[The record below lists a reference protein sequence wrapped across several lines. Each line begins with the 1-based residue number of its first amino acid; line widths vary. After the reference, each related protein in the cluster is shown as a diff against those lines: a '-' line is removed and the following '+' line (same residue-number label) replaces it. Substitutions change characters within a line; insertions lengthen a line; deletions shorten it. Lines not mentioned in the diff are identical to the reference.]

1 MKKGSFGKYLLSA
14 SLLSVGISSVATA
27 NEITLGVAELTTLSD
42 AEILAQALIQDGITS
57 IDSVT
62 YTGALS
68 ASGLFTGG
76 SAAIGIEKGAILT
89 SGNVIN
95 VLGPNTSNS
104 AGSSNGMPGSALLDA
119 LIESSTPSEGEGE
132 FPGSEFPEGEIPDF
146 EIPEI
151 DQPIDD
157 FPTSGT
163 LTHDASTLTF
173 DFTPQ
178 GDQLEFSYVFGSEE
192 YPEYANSSFNDVFG
206 FFVNDVNYAL
216 LPDGSPVAINN
227 VNADRNSEFYIDNT
241 NEQRDT
247 ELDGLTTVLSFAAP
261 VNPGVSNTITLAIA
275 DTSDDAYDSAVF
287 IQGDF
292 SSSVSDG
299 AAAGSTQLNPL
310 MPDEINE
317 ETGGFSFTFE
327 KSDEMI
333 FIDPEV
339 AIGYTYEMLS
349 DNTFESILLPLI
361 GDGEYI
367 LSIYDS
373 VIGDFVGNFQLED
386 GVIYDFD
393 TFTSED
399 VTLFQILGIE
409 TTAALD
415 PTDTTAF
422 ITGLTFGGPSN
433 IIIMTQTPIVA
444 NVPTSDVPAPMT
456 LALFGLGLALIIRR
470 KVIA

>member
-89 SGNVIN
+89 TGNVIN

-104 AGSSNGMPGSALLDA
+104 AGSSNGMPGSALLDT
-119 LIESSTPSEGEGE
+119 LIESSTPSEGDGVIQ
-132 FPGSEFPEGEIPDF
+132 GSVLPDGLGVTN
-146 EIPEI
+146 I
-151 DQPIDD
+151 DQANDD
-157 FPTSGT
+157 FSTSGT
-163 LTHDASTLTF
+163 LTHDASILTF

-192 YPEYANSSFNDVFG
+192 YPEFANSSYNDVFG

-247 ELDGLTTVLSFAAP
+247 ELDGLTTVLSFVAP

-275 DTSDDAYDSAVF
+275 DTSDDIYDSAVF

-393 TFTSED
+393 TFTSEE

-433 IIIMTQTPIVA
+433 IINMTQTPIIA

>member
-1 MKKGSFGKYLLSA
+1 M
-14 SLLSVGISSVATA
+14 
-27 NEITLGVAELTTLSD
+27 
-42 AEILAQALIQDGITS
+42 
-57 IDSVT
+57 
-62 YTGALS
+62 
-68 ASGLFTGG
+68 
-76 SAAIGIEKGAILT
+76 
-89 SGNVIN
+89 
-95 VLGPNTSNS
+95 
-104 AGSSNGMPGSALLDA
+104 
-119 LIESSTPSEGEGE
+119 
-132 FPGSEFPEGEIPDF
+132 
-146 EIPEI
+146 
-151 DQPIDD
+151 
-157 FPTSGT
+157 
-163 LTHDASTLTF
+163 
-173 DFTPQ
+173 
-178 GDQLEFSYVFGSEE
+178 
-192 YPEYANSSFNDVFG
+192 
-206 FFVNDVNYAL
+206 
-216 LPDGSPVAINN
+216 
-227 VNADRNSEFYIDNT
+227 
-241 NEQRDT
+241 
-247 ELDGLTTVLSFAAP
+247 
-261 VNPGVSNTITLAIA
+261 AIA

-393 TFTSED
+393 TFTSEE

-433 IIIMTQTPIVA
+433 IINMTQTPIVA

>member
-1 MKKGSFGKYLLSA
+1 MKKGNFGKYLLSA

-104 AGSSNGMPGSALLDA
+104 AGSSNGMPGSALLDT
-119 LIESSTPSEGEGE
+119 LIESSTPSEGDGVIQ
-132 FPGSEFPEGEIPDF
+132 GSVLPDGLGVTN
-146 EIPEI
+146 I
-151 DQPIDD
+151 DQANDD

-163 LTHDASTLTF
+163 LTHDASILTF

-192 YPEYANSSFNDVFG
+192 YPEFANSSFNDVFG

-275 DTSDDAYDSAVF
+275 DTSDDVYDSAVF

-393 TFTSED
+393 TFTSEE

-422 ITGLTFGGPSN
+422 ITGLTFGGSNN
-433 IIIMTQTPIVA
+433 IINMTQTPIVA